1 ESSPNSSVM
10 SGPYLNLPR
19 IFHLS
24 FLLSLCFVSAL
35 SVCAQQSKETD
46 GQIQF
51 LQTRLA
57 ADPDYYVN
65 YNRLASAYLQKA
77 RESGDLT
84 YYDLAEKAVR
94 KSLELESSHAEA
106 AGTFN
111 LLSTIDFSKHNFKQA
126 VEDAEKALKLDSR
139 ELGAAVSA
147 GDACVEMGDYEKA
160 RNYYSE
166 LDAARHPQ
174 RASVLYLKLTRQAG
188 FALAL

>member
-19 IFHLS
+19 IFHRS

-35 SVCAQQSKETD
+35 SVRAQQSKETD
-46 GQIQF
+46 GRIQF

-57 ADPDYYVN
+57 ADPDSYTN

-94 KSLELESSHAEA
+94 KSLELESSHEQA
-106 AGTFN
+106 ASTFS

-126 VEDAEKALKLDSR
+126 AEHAERALELDPQ
-139 ELGAAVSA
+139 ELGAAV
-147 GDACVEMGDYEKA
+147 
-160 RNYYSE
+160 
-166 LDAARHPQ
+166 
-174 RASVLYLKLTRQAG
+174 
-188 FALAL
+188 